1 MLGAIT
7 LLLTCQ
13 LAGEVITMSMN
24 LPLPGPVVGM
34 ALLFAGLLVR
44 GRIKGGDQPEIP
56 EPLEQT
62 ATGLLSH
69 LSLLF
74 VPAGVGVMLYLPL
87 IADEWLPIAVALV
100 ASTLLTIILTAFVMT
115 WLVGKDG
122 GAGDGGTGTDG
133 A

>member
-44 GRIKGGDQPEIP
+44 GRIKGDDQPEIP

-122 GAGDGGTGTDG
+122 GASDGGTGTDG

>member
-7 LLLTCQ
+7 LLLACQ
-13 LAGEVITMSMN
+13 LVGEVITMSMD

-34 ALLFAGLLVR
+34 ALLFIGLLIR
-44 GRIKGGDQPEIP
+44 RRIKNSDEPEIP
-56 EPLEQT
+56 VELEQT

-87 IADEWLPIAVALV
+87 IAEEWLPIAVSLV
-100 ASTLLTIILTAFVMT
+100 ASTLLTIVLTAFVMSR
-115 WLVGKDG
+115 LIGKDG
-122 GAGDGGTGTDG
+122 GAGDDGAGTDRL
-133 A
+133 

>member
-7 LLLTCQ
+7 LLLACQ
-13 LAGEVITMSMN
+13 LVGEVITMSMD

-34 ALLFAGLLVR
+34 ALLFISLLIR
-44 GRIKGGDQPEIP
+44 RRIKNSDEPEIP
-56 EPLEQT
+56 VELKQT

-87 IADEWLPIAVALV
+87 IAEEWLPIAVSLV
-100 ASTLLTIILTAFVMT
+100 ASTLLTIVLTAFVMSR
-115 WLVGKDG
+115 LVGKDD
-122 GAGDGGTGTDG
+122 GAGDDGAGTDRL
-133 A
+133 